1 VLKASPAKRPC
12 WQESS
17 PVEQSPGESPKA
29 KETPS
34 ASSKRRFVLDDFA
47 SPISERVAQ
56 APSPIRAVRALQFG
70 PAKKG
75 SEGEAEEALLP
86 PGESSRAVAE
96 AQVEVAERLPKFGPS
111 PAAPAAPAAF
121 AQDSIIE
128 PTEEVHVPRPAEWQS
143 KALFEKPPDSP
154 MKPLPNRPKPAG
166 KPPLAELPQA
176 SPERKELTPMK
187 VADRIM
193 MFEKIIS
200 PSVRVAGAAMSSSA
214 RLGKPVGSANR
225 GSATCSHERSS
236 GRAVDGSSLFTPVQ
250 PAWARPDVKPKELF
264 RSNSDLALRPPSRKA
279 EPKAKTKLT
288 APPRGKPPGGAPAHQ
303 NVLGVSA
310 VPNIQ
315 SGFSRDKESERETA
329 DRPPAGQKRE
339 MLKPQMR
346 VQEAA
351 SDKKVPVVPVVVP
364 LYRDPALEIRAM
376 VLPPKNPEDN
386 YVISEYGG
394 DSEGEDAAE
403 RDKMRQKKAVPKWCV
418 NYISVVQQQQGI
430 DPDSI
435 FGRVPRC
442 VMDDVF
448 QESLY
453 MQVGKKRP
461 ARRRGSSGDWKR
473 DRLTRNEI
481 RSYKQRMGHKRSW
494 DQLPERCA

>member
-1 VLKASPAKRPC
+1 M
-12 WQESS
+12 
-17 PVEQSPGESPKA
+17 
-29 KETPS
+29 
-34 ASSKRRFVLDDFA
+34 
-47 SPISERVAQ
+47 
-56 APSPIRAVRALQFG
+56 
-70 PAKKG
+70 
-75 SEGEAEEALLP
+75 LP
-86 PGESSRAVAE
+86 NILSH
-96 AQVEVAERLPKFGPS
+96 Q
-111 PAAPAAPAAF
+111 
-121 AQDSIIE
+121 
-128 PTEEVHVPRPAEWQS
+128 
-143 KALFEKPPDSP
+143 ALFEKPPDSP

-339 MLKPQMR
+339 MLKPQLR